1 MRRGKK
7 ETLLIMKQAI
17 DSTPDH
23 GSRCQPMNVA
33 FTNGE
38 LNLVHGFRLV
48 IPTGNTV
55 VQAVGSDDLGT
66 SHSVLIS
73 APFVAVITGAAQLAT
88 NADNDPSGWL
98 IALRPSVLG
107 QVSQDAFGALP
118 KWSESWD
125 PFLREAADTL
135 SALANAALFDAACAD
150 AFADVISV
158 HIAVRYGHCAGAIE
172 PDMPITRQM
181 LARIQAFVHDNIAET
196 ILVEQLAV
204 LVNMSV
210 SKFARVFKTATGSPP
225 HLYVTLERVKF
236 ARAMLCEETIPLV
249 DVGARA
255 GFQTQQH
262 FTDVFHRYTGVTP
275 RAFRL
280 SHRSSGN

>member
-1 MRRGKK
+1 MSV
-7 ETLLIMKQAI
+7 I
-17 DSTPDH
+17 
-23 GSRCQPMNVA
+23 
-33 FTNGE
+33 FTNGG
-38 LNLVHGFRLV
+38 LNWVQGCRLV
-48 IPTGNTV
+48 IPTGSTV
-55 VQAVGSDDLGT
+55 VQAAGCDDLGT

-73 APFVAVITGAAQLAT
+73 APFVAVIPGAAQLAT
-88 NADNDPSGWL
+88 SADNDPEGWV
-98 IALRPSVLG
+98 IALKPSVLG
-107 QVSQDAFGALP
+107 QVSREAFGAVP
-118 KWSESWD
+118 KWSRSWD

-135 SALANAALFDAACAD
+135 GALDHADLIDAACAD

-158 HIAVRYGHCAGAIE
+158 HIALRYGHCAGAVE
-172 PDMPITRQM
+172 PGMPITRQM

-204 LVNMSV
+204 LVHMSA
-210 SKFARVFKTATGSPP
+210 SKFARVFKTATGNPP

-236 ARAMLCEETIPLV
+236 ARTMLCEETIPLV

-280 SHRSSGN
+280 SHRNGGN